1 MLGIVSPS
9 SGRST
14 IAGQPPAQAIRIWP
28 DKIRYVPQDVQLVSG
43 SILEN
48 IIWPDSHT
56 TLNET
61 EIRKL
66 LQVVELETWV
76 DSLTEG
82 VSTRINSLG
91 TNVSG
96 GQKQRIGIAR
106 ALYVAPQILF
116 LDESTSALDAQTEKE
131 IIEKILGRM
140 NSLTR
145 IVIAHRIST
154 IIDADRIVYIENGAI
169 RASGNFQEIMQQIP
183 GFGIDQQ
190 IE

>member
-1 MLGIVSPS
+1 MIN
-9 SGRST
+9 
-14 IAGQPPAQAIRIWP
+14 
-28 DKIRYVPQDVQLVSG
+28 G

-48 IIWPDSHT
+48 IIWPDSSSA
-56 TLNET
+56 LNEL

-66 LQVVELETWV
+66 LGVVELETWV

-82 VSTRINSLG
+82 VNTRINSLG
-91 TNVSG
+91 TNISG

-106 ALYVAPQILF
+106 ALYAAPQILF

-140 NSLTR
+140 DSLTR

-154 IIDADRIVYIENGAI
+154 IKYADRIVYIESGAI
-169 RASGNFQEIMQQIP
+169 RAIGNFKEIVEQVP
-183 GFGIDQQ
+183 GFGVDQQ
-190 IE
+190 LG